1 MPKQP
6 DEISID
12 PVSPEYVVAVARA
25 VLAVDH
31 QNIRTTPVGQTVI
44 GWVLAAH
51 DQILAVGEMTRDG
64 RISAAGPNTRTVM
77 EITLRLMWLLG
88 LDDRAAGLRAQF
100 DTEAHHAN
108 THLQNLQE
116 MGLPIHIIET
126 TPQIDLEQFGPLD
139 TALKGVAR
147 GVLNFS
153 KQTNGA
159 GGFYDMWW
167 TSTQFSHATA
177 ALADAYAP
185 LSALGLFTTPDEP
198 IDWSQHLNG
207 ISMVICAVAG
217 QILMEEGLSPDT
229 AKVFFNASASATA

>member
-1 MPKQP
+1 MTKKP

-12 PVSPEYVVAVARA
+12 PVSPEYVVTVARA

-31 QNIRTTPVGQTVI
+31 QDIRTTPVGRTVI

-64 RISAAGPNTRTVM
+64 RKSATGPNTRTVM
-77 EITLRLMWLLG
+77 EISLRLMWLLS

-100 DTEAHHAN
+100 DVEANYAN
-108 THLQNLQE
+108 QHPKNLQE
-116 MGLPIHIIET
+116 MGLPVTIIET
-126 TPQIDLEQFGPLD
+126 TPEIDLEQFGPLD
-139 TALKGVAR
+139 TTLKGVAR
-147 GVLNFS
+147 AVLNFS
-153 KQTNGA
+153 KQTKDA

-167 TSTQFSHATA
+167 KTTQFSHATA

-185 LSALGLFTTPDEP
+185 VSAFGIFSTPDEP
-198 IDWSQHLNG
+198 IDWSGHLNA

-217 QILMEEGLSPDT
+217 QILTEEGLSPDM
-229 AKVFFNASASATA
+229 ARIFFNAAMTA

>member
-1 MPKQP
+1 ML
-6 DEISID
+6 S
-12 PVSPEYVVAVARA
+12 
-25 VLAVDH
+25 VDH
-31 QNIRTTPVGQTVI
+31 QSIRTTPVGRTVI

-64 RISAAGPNTRTVM
+64 RTSATGPNTRTVM
-77 EITLRLMWLLG
+77 EITLRLMWLLN

-100 DTEAHHAN
+100 DTEAQHADN
-108 THLQNLQE
+108 HPKNLQE
-116 MGLPIHIIET
+116 MGLPVTVIET
-126 TPQIDLEQFGPLD
+126 TPEIDLEQFGPLD

-147 GVLNFS
+147 AVLNFS
-153 KQTNGA
+153 KQTKDA

-167 TSTQFSHATA
+167 TATQFSHATA

-185 LSALGLFTTPDEP
+185 VSAFAVFTTPDEP

-217 QILMEEGLSPDT
+217 QILMEEGLSPDI
-229 AKVFFNASASATA
+229 ARSFFNASATA

>member
-1 MPKQP
+1 MPKKP

-12 PVSPEYVVAVARA
+12 PVSPEYVVTVARA

-31 QNIRTTPVGQTVI
+31 QHIRTSPVGHTVI

-64 RISAAGPNTRTVM
+64 RKSATAPNTRAVL
-77 EITLRLMWLLG
+77 EVALRLIWLHS

-100 DTEAHHAN
+100 DGEASHAN
-108 THLQNLQE
+108 KHPENLQK
-116 MGLPIHIIET
+116 MGLPITVIET
-126 TPQIDLEQFGPLD
+126 PPKIDLDQFGTLD
-139 TALKGVAR
+139 PTLKSAAR
-147 GVLNFS
+147 SILNLS
-153 KQTNGA
+153 EQTDDA

-167 TSTQFSHATA
+167 TSTQFSHATK

-185 LSALGLFTTPDEP
+185 RDAFGTITAPKDP
-198 IDWSQHLNG
+198 RDWSPHLNA

-217 QILMEEGLSPDT
+217 QILMEEGLTPDD
-229 AKVFFNASASATA
+229 ARIFFTASATA

>member
-12 PVSPEYVVAVARA
+12 PASPEYVVTVARA

-31 QNIRTTPVGQTVI
+31 RSIRTSPVGQTVI

-64 RISAAGPNTRTVM
+64 RKSATGPNTRTVM

-100 DTEAHHAN
+100 DVEAQYAN
-108 THLQNLQE
+108 KHPENLQA
-116 MGLPIHIIET
+116 MGLPVTIIET
-126 TPQIDLEQFGPLD
+126 TPEIDLERFGPLD

-147 GVLNFS
+147 AVLNFS
-153 KQTNGA
+153 KQTKDS

-185 LSALGLFTTPDEP
+185 LSAFGIFTTPDEP

-217 QILMEEGLSPDT
+217 QILMDEGLTPDE
-229 AKVFFNASASATA
+229 ARVFFNASAAA